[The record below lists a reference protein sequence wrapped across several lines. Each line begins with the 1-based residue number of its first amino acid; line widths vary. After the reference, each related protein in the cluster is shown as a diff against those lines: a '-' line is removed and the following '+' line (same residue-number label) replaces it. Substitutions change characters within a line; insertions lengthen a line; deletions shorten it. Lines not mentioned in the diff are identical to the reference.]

1 MSVGCAY
8 FGVRIPRHVERDMAD
23 LAALG
28 YTAVLHTFSENDLA
42 HYRETMGRLV
52 DLSHRSGLEV
62 QASPWGLGGTFGGEA
77 ESRFVLEHPE
87 ASQVASDGTRLPAAC
102 LNQPAYR
109 EFCRGWADA
118 VLEAGVDYVFW
129 DEPHWLVSACHCDV
143 CGGARTSLT
152 GFLGELVGHVS
163 ARGGRNTVCVKPVS
177 LLPIPGAW
185 DSLAALPGLD
195 ILATDPNWKSFGRP
209 AKQFVREYA
218 ERLAVTARAHG
229 VSAQLWVPSFGLGAA
244 DIPDLTAAVAV
255 ARAAGISDLWTW
267 AFEAGG
273 QMSALATPDAPAV
286 WRAVTAALTGRDR
299 SAEEALLPETER
311 TAGGYAELDLLPTQE
326 LVELINAED
335 AQVAPA
341 VRGAAPQLA
350 AAIDAIGERLA
361 GGGRLIYVG
370 AGTSGRLALVDAA
383 ECGPTFGVPPS
394 TVMAIVAG
402 GAHAHAIA
410 QESAEDDEVAGE
422 ADLIAVGVAP
432 RDAVVGISAGG
443 RTPYVLAALAAAR
456 AAGALTVALVCAA
469 GSPVGAAADLEVVT
483 PVGPEVI
490 SGSTRM
496 KAGTAQKLVLNTI
509 STIAMVQLGRTYGN
523 LMVDV
528 VASNEKLRN
537 RARRAVVA
545 ATGVSDEAAAQALEA
560 ADGEAKVAIVA
571 LVAGLDSATA
581 RSRLDA
587 AGGALR
593 KALISQ

>member
-8 FGVRIPRHVERDMAD
+8 FGVRIPRHVERDMAE

-42 HYRETMGRLV
+42 YYRETMGRLV
-52 DLSHRSGLEV
+52 ELSHRAGLEV

-77 ESRFVLEHPE
+77 ESRFALDHPE

-109 EFCRGWADA
+109 EFCLGWADA
-118 VLEAGVDYVFW
+118 VLEAGVDLVFW
-129 DEPHWLVSACHCDV
+129 DEPHWLVEACHCDV
-143 CGGARTSLT
+143 CGGAKTSLT
-152 GFLGELVGHVS
+152 GFLGELVAHVS
-163 ARGGRNTVCVKPVS
+163 ARGGRNTVCIKPVT
-177 LLPIPGAW
+177 LLPVPGAW
-185 DSLAALPGLD
+185 DSVAALPGID
-195 ILATDPNWKSFGRP
+195 VLATDPNWKAFGRP
-209 AKQFVREYA
+209 AKPFVREYA
-218 ERLAVTARAHG
+218 ERLAVTARANG
-229 VSAQLWVPSFGLGAA
+229 VSAQLWVPSFGLIAG
-244 DIPDLTAAVAV
+244 DIPDLTTAVAA
-255 ARAAGISDLWTW
+255 ARAAGIDDLWTW
-267 AFEAGG
+267 AFEACGH
-273 QMSALATPDAPAV
+273 MSSLATPDAPLV
-286 WRAVTAALTGRDR
+286 WRAVTAALTGRD
-299 SAEEALLPETER
+299 AAAEALLPETER

-335 AQVAPA
+335 AHVAPS
-341 VRGAAPQLA
+341 VRLAAPQLA

-361 GGGRLIYVG
+361 AGGRLLYVG

-383 ECGPTFGVPPS
+383 ECGPTFGVPPT

-422 ADLIAVGVAP
+422 ADLIAVGAGP
-432 RDAVVGISAGG
+432 QDAVVGISAGG

-469 GSPVGAAADLEVVT
+469 DSPVGAAADLEVVT

-560 ADGEAKVAIVA
+560 ANGEAKVAIVA

-581 RSRLDA
+581 RSRLNA

-593 KALISQ
+593 KALVPR